1 MLAGQQL
8 ADLAGAL
15 DVRVNAEEGVNAGG
29 HDVVADGDGLLAHPL
44 RGAAHDGK
52 LGDVQAGILRQLGG
66 QDHHTGDINAGAHVQ
81 HGRDVG
87 QFAHALQAGTAELL
101 GVHRVHEAGLGGGL
115 RGAAGDDEDDIVG
128 DELLHEL
135 DVGIVGAD
143 LRIVAADH
151 GDSAAENA
159 GGDALE
165 QGLRGAEGVDLAVGN
180 AVEDLNDG
188 FEGIADAGVGDL
200 VRNVDQIGLAVR
212 EVLNGHLHNGL
223 GVLTGVV
230 GGEADELGVR
240 HAGDGGGGDELRM
253 EALRERAEGREDA
266 LHIDD
271 DGFACA
277 RKDNVLLRQ
286 EVAGHRDAVAHGDLV
301 RGAADAADVD
311 ALRADALGKRDH
323 FGIIGIVNDH
333 LGQGGIVAVDDDV
346 DHILLHYADV
356 GRGVH
361 GLRRAKHDVGELG
374 AHHGA
379 APAVG
384 QAAAEGLTDQCLG
397 QGGAAHMGH
406 VQSGRDLAVN
416 GARLDLRLVPQL
428 LRVLRSALQE
438 ALHAE
443 GLAVFHQADLG
454 HLVRQL
460 IDVLSFG
467 LDAPLMRDA
476 DELLGVL
483 DLIVAAFLR
492 LMQGV
497 HDLTAMIRVGGRA
510 AGGELQEVSADDAVH
525 VAAADAARSLWG
537 DTAGAHG
544 ANTAAST
551 GFAKAAVRRLVFH
564 TLLPGI
570 RANLLAGFKQGVGRF
585 FHLFNSD

>member
-1 MLAGQQL
+1 M
-8 ADLAGAL
+8 
-15 DVRVNAEEGVNAGG
+15 
-29 HDVVADGDGLLAHPL
+29 
-44 RGAAHDGK
+44 
-52 LGDVQAGILRQLGG
+52 
-66 QDHHTGDINAGAHVQ
+66 Q

-87 QFAHALQAGTAELL
+87 QLAHALQAGAAELL

-128 DELLHEL
+128 EELLHEL

-180 AVEDLNDG
+180 AVQDLHDG

-301 RGAADAADVD
+301 CGAADAADVD

-323 FGIIGIVNDH
+323 FGIIGIIDDH

-356 GRGVH
+356 GRSIH
-361 GLRRAKHDVGELG
+361 GLRRAEHDVGELG

-384 QAAAEGLTDQCLG
+384 QAAAEGLTDQGFG

-406 VQSGRDLAVN
+406 VQSGRDLTVN

-443 GLAVFHQADLG
+443 GLAVFQQADLG
-454 HLVRQL
+454 HFMGQIV
-460 IDVLSFG
+460 DVLTFG
-467 LDAPLMRDA
+467 LYAPLLGDA
-476 DELLGVL
+476 DQLLRVL
-483 DLIVAAFLR
+483 DLIVAAFLG
-492 LMQGV
+492 LVQGV
-497 HDLTAMIRVGGRA
+497 HDLAAMVGVRSRA
-510 AGGELQEVSADDAVH
+510 AGGEPQIVTADDTMY
-525 VAAADAARSLWG
+525 VAAADAPGGLLGDAAR
-537 DTAGAHG
+537 AHG
-544 ANTAAST
+544 ADTAASA
-551 GFAKAAVRRLVFH
+551 GFAEAAMGGLVLDP
-564 TLLPGI
+564 LLPGVS
-570 RANLLAGFKQGVGRF
+570 ANLAAVFQQRVGSLL
-585 FHLFNSD
+585 HLLNSCQISPILQSDFLLII